1 MYSRGLGAVNSF
13 AFNKLSGPTPYPN
26 FQVGDAWTIQITGP
40 ANAPIFVASYQNG
53 VAQPISQ
60 FGTTDASGVFS
71 FSGTMLPEAVGSWSE
86 SWYIGGTLVGGTI
99 MQGALLQTVNFIV
112 SPAQPQTSS
121 APVTAS
127 APAASANP
135 SYANP
140 AQVNQVL
147 NTSGLQI
154 AGYDVPWWAVA
165 GVGVAAFMLLGGRHR

>member
-13 AFNKLSGPTPYPN
+13 AFNKVSGPTPYPN
-26 FQVGDAWTIQITGP
+26 FQVGDAWTIQITGA
-40 ANAPIFVASYQNG
+40 ANSPIFVASIQNG
-53 VAQPISQ
+53 VPQPVSQ

-71 FSGTMLPEAVGSWSE
+71 FSGTMLDQAVGSWSE
-86 SWYIGGTLVGGTI
+86 SWYIGGAIAGGTVA
-99 MQGALLQTVNFIV
+99 GGTLLSTVNFMV
-112 SPAQPQTSS
+112 SPAQPASS
-121 APVTAS
+121 SGPAAS
-127 APAASANP
+127 APPAPANP

-165 GVGVAAFMLLGGRHR
+165 GVAAGLLFMFSGGRHR